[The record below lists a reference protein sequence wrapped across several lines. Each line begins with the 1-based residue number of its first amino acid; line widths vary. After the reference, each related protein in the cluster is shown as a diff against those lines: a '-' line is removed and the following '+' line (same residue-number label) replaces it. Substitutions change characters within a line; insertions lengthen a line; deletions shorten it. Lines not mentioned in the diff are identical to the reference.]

1 MHQGRRAPRIL
12 LTGWFSFPDGEATAG
27 DVLALHRVEDVLRRA
42 GLAHD
47 VAWSPGFRPGA
58 LHLDEAGPERYTHL
72 VFVCGPLHGRQV
84 EALHR
89 RFGRCVR
96 IAVGTSVLDPGCPA
110 VTGFHRVL
118 ARDAPGMEP
127 AWDLAARA
135 PAVPVR
141 PVAGV
146 VLTHGQHE
154 YGRAR
159 RHEVVAEEV
168 TGWLLAKDCARL
180 ELETRLDVHDWRL
193 CATPAQ
199 LESVLVRLDLVVTD
213 RLHGMVLALRAGTPA
228 LAVDP
233 VEGGAK
239 VTAQARACGWPAL
252 VPAERLGAHTLDHW
266 WDWCLS
272 SGRVAARRIRDEF
285 AAGAEQD
292 GTERDGRWR
301 DDRRPNGM
309 WRDDRRP
316 NGMWRDGMWRDNRW
330 PNGMWRDGTDGLVE
344 ALRQWGAR

>member
-1 MHQGRRAPRIL
+1 MHQERRASRIL

-27 DVLALHRVEDVLRRA
+27 DVLALHRVEDVLRRSA
-42 GLAHD
+42 LPYD

-58 LHLDEAGPERYTHL
+58 LHLDDVDAGRYGRL
-72 VFVCGPLHGRQV
+72 VFLCGPLHGPQV

-89 RFGRCVR
+89 RFAHCLRV
-96 IAVGTSVLDPGCPA
+96 AVGTSVIDPDGPA
-110 VTGFHRVL
+110 VTGFHHVI
-118 ARDAPGMEP
+118 ARDAPRCEP
-127 AWDLAARA
+127 ALDLAARA
-135 PAVPVR
+135 PALPAPPV
-141 PVAGV
+141 VGV

-159 RHEVVAEEV
+159 RHDVVAREV
-168 TGWLLAKDCARL
+168 GSWLHGKDCARV
-180 ELETRLDVHDWRL
+180 ELETRLDAHDWRL

-199 LESVLVRLDLVVTD
+199 LESVLARLDLVVTD

-252 VPAERLGAHTLDHW
+252 VAAERLDPGELDRW

-272 SGRVAARRIRDEF
+272 SGTAAARRVRDGF
-285 AAGAEQD
+285 AGDGTGRSGICRGGIDREGARDGAE
-292 GTERDGRWR
+292 
-301 DDRRPNGM
+301 
-309 WRDDRRP
+309 
-316 NGMWRDGMWRDNRW
+316 
-330 PNGMWRDGTDGLVE
+330 GLLE
-344 ALRQWGAR
+344 ALGAGRAG